1 KSGSEWYGDLFDL
14 LTTRN
19 YNLSFSN
26 ISSSP
31 VHVTVNLVAK
41 HTSPS
46 SFNVT
51 ESNSGAAVVVPINAI
66 SAGSTG
72 KFASET
78 RDTLTFVPTSN
89 NVSLSVT
96 YNKPSASAN
105 GWLNNITV
113 NARRQLIYSGVSLG
127 FRDLQSI
134 GAGNIAS
141 YQIQNGNQISEIWEV
156 TVPSEANSI
165 AFDLAGGV
173 ASFTKNSDSLR
184 EFIAFSGS
192 SFSNPKFF
200 GKIQN

>member
-1 KSGSEWYGDLFDL
+1 DGGIATHTINSFNDYKYIEKDEDNFLKSGSEWYGDLFDL

-96 YNKPSASAN
+96 YN
-105 GWLNNITV
+105 
-113 NARRQLIYSGVSLG
+113 
-127 FRDLQSI
+127 
-134 GAGNIAS
+134 
-141 YQIQNGNQISEIWEV
+141 
-156 TVPSEANSI
+156 
-165 AFDLAGGV
+165 
-173 ASFTKNSDSLR
+173 
-184 EFIAFSGS
+184 
-192 SFSNPKFF
+192 
-200 GKIQN
+200 